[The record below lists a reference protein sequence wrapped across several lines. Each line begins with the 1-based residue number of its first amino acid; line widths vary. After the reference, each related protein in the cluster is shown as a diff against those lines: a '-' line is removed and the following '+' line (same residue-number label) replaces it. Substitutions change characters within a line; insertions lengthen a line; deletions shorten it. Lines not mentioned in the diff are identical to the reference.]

1 MMDLKYDVVIVGAGA
16 AGSICASEA
25 GARGRRVRLIDHSK
39 KFGEKIRISGG
50 GRCNF
55 TNIHCGPENFISSN
69 PHFCKSALRQFS
81 SKDFIDI
88 LDAAKIPYHEKH
100 SGQLFC
106 DNSSRDILNLLIQ
119 NITDNKVDLSLG
131 EMVTKIDKTNDGYRI
146 YTDIACYSCASLVIA
161 TGGLS
166 IPKIGATKFGHDLAL
181 QFDHSLVA
189 TKPGLV
195 PLTFDTTLLKYCAGL
210 AGIAVEATVT
220 YDDHCF
226 TGGLL
231 FTHRGLSGPSI
242 LQISSYLPTKSF
254 IKINLAPLNSNNDKL
269 NLNDL
274 SKPTKL
280 IKTILGNLLPQRLA
294 TSICEQMKL
303 DKNLA
308 ETNESQF
315 ASLDDRVCA
324 WTICPTGTE
333 GYRTAEVTVGGVDT
347 ANLSSK
353 TMESTIHQGLYF
365 IGEVID
371 VTGHLGGHNFQWA
384 WSSGWVAGQH
394 A

>member
-1 MMDLKYDVVIVGAGA
+1 MDLKYDVVIVGAGA

-25 GARGRRVRLIDHSK
+25 GGRGRRVRLIDHSK

-69 PHFCKSALRQFS
+69 PHFCKSALTQFA
-81 SKDFIDI
+81 SKHFTDI
-88 LDAAKIPYHEKH
+88 LDTAKIPYHEKH

-106 DNSSRDILNLLIQ
+106 DNSSRDILNLLLQ
-119 NITDNKVDLSLG
+119 KITENKVDLSLG
-131 EMVTKIDKTNDGYRI
+131 ESVTKIEKTNDRYHI
-146 YTDIACYSCASLVIA
+146 YTDIASYSCTSLVIA

-166 IPKIGATKFGHDLAL
+166 IPKIGATKFGHEIAL
-181 QFDHSLVA
+181 QFGHSLVS

-195 PLTFDTTLLKYCAGL
+195 PLTFDTALLKHCTDL
-210 AGIAVEATVT
+210 SGIAVEAIVSCEG
-220 YDDHCF
+220 HSF
-226 TGGLL
+226 SGGLL
-231 FTHRGLSGPSI
+231 FTHRGLSGPSV
-242 LQISSYLPTKSF
+242 LQVSSYWQPNKPVT
-254 IKINLAPLNSNNDKL
+254 INLAPLRSDSQKL
-269 NLNDL
+269 NLHNL
-274 SKPTKL
+274 SKSNKL
-280 IKTILGNLLPQRLA
+280 VKNILGQLIPQRLA
-294 TSICEQMKL
+294 TSICAQMNL
-303 DKNLA
+303 DKKLGEA
-308 ETNESQF
+308 TETLIG
-315 ASLDDRVCA
+315 SLDERVCA
-324 WTICPTGTE
+324 WTVCPTGTE

-353 TMESTIHQGLYF
+353 TMESSIHQGLYF

-384 WSSGWVAGQH
+384 WSSGWVAGQN